1 MKTTKILM
9 IAALGTVLASCGGKS
24 GGKPNFADNEYAVR
38 TVATQGTELQTTYPA
53 TIKGV
58 QDVQIR
64 PKVSGFLTKVCVH
77 EGQSVSAGQLLFVI
91 DNETYQAQVR
101 QAAAAVNTAKA
112 QLNTAKLTYQNNK
125 KLYDS
130 KIIGEYELS
139 TSANSLST
147 AQAAVAQAEASLASA
162 KEMLDYCY
170 VKSPAAG
177 VVGSLPFK
185 VGALVSSSSAEPLT
199 TVSDINT
206 MEVYFSVTEKDM
218 LTMTKGEGGV
228 NAAINAYP
236 EVQLRLADGTLY
248 DHPGKVVKASGV
260 IDAAT
265 GSISMIAR
273 FDNPRKQLRSG
284 GSGQIVV
291 PTTSTGAII
300 IPQEATSEVQNK
312 KFVYLVGKD
321 NKVQYHEITVN
332 PQDDGKNYIV
342 TSGLQPG
349 DRYVSK
355 GITSLS
361 DGKEIKPI
369 TEEQYLKKISDAA
382 KLGENQGSASGFAGV
397 MSGKK

>member
-38 TVATQGTELQTTYPA
+38 TVSTQGTELQTTYPA

-147 AQAAVAQAEASLASA
+147 AQAQVAQAEASLASA

-185 VGALVSSSSAEPLT
+185 VGALVSSSGAEPLT

-248 DHPGKVVKASGV
+248 EHPGKVVKASGV

-382 KLGENQGSASGFAGV
+382 KLGEKQGSASGFAGV